1 VAERLPA
8 APGELRRFLI
18 DKLPVRGLWIHLDEA
33 WRNLRS
39 HQHYPASVEALLGEA
54 VAASALLA
62 ATLKFRGTLTLQ
74 LAGDGLVSLLVAQ
87 CTHDLSIRAVAH
99 APESITGEPDFRDL
113 VGDGRLS
120 VTIEADERS
129 ARYQGIVAL
138 EGDTLSAC
146 LERYFASSEQIPTS
160 IALSADGQ
168 LAGGVLLQHLPPSS
182 LLGAP
187 ATPLRDEDWQ
197 ELKARV
203 ASLDGPLLR
212 LGTPADVLH
221 QVCGPFDCRLFESSP
236 VKFLCRCDAARVQH
250 VLRSLGIEE
259 LRSILAEQG
268 SVMVTCEFCGRPY
281 SFDPIDVE
289 RLFAPGASPDTPQ
302 SLN

>member
-1 VAERLPA
+1 MAERLAA

-18 DKLPVRGLWIHLDEA
+18 ENLPVRGFWIRLDEA

-39 HQHYPASVEALLGEA
+39 HQHYPPSVEALLGEA
-54 VAASALLA
+54 VSASALLA

-87 CTHDLSIRAVAH
+87 CTHDFSIRAVAH

-113 VGDGRLS
+113 VGNGRLS

-138 EGDTLSAC
+138 EGRTLAGC
-146 LERYFASSEQIPTS
+146 LEGYFASSEQIPTS

-168 LAGGVLLQHLPPSS
+168 QAAGVLLQNLPPSS
-182 LLGAP
+182 LAGAS
-187 ATPLRDEDWQ
+187 AAPLLQEDWQ
-197 ELKARV
+197 QLKARV
-203 ASLDGPLLR
+203 ATLDGPLLR

-221 QVCGPFDCRLFESSP
+221 RVCGQFDCRLFASSP
-236 VKFLCRCDAARVQH
+236 VKFMCRCNAARVQN
-250 VLRSLGIEE
+250 VLRSLGIDE

-268 SVMVTCEFCGRPY
+268 SVTVTCEFCGRPY

-289 RLFAPGASPDTPQ
+289 RLFAAGASPDTPQ

>member
-1 VAERLPA
+1 MAERLAA

-18 DKLPVRGLWIHLDEA
+18 EKLPVRGFWIRLDES

-54 VAASALLA
+54 VGASALLA

-87 CTHDLSIRAVAH
+87 CTHDFSVRAVAH

-113 VGDGRLS
+113 VGSGRLS

-138 EGDTLSAC
+138 EGRTLAAC
-146 LERYFASSEQIPTS
+146 LEGYFASSEQIPTAIS
-160 IALSADGQ
+160 LSADGQ
-168 LAGGVLLQHLPPSS
+168 LAAGVLLQNLPPSS
-182 LLGAP
+182 LAGAP
-187 ATPLRDEDWQ
+187 PVPLRAQDWQ
-197 ELKARV
+197 QLQARV

-212 LGTPADVLH
+212 LGTPADVLQ
-221 QVCGPFDCRLFESSP
+221 QVCGEFDCRVFAGSP
-236 VKFLCRCDAARVQH
+236 VKFMCRCDAARVQN
-250 VLRSLGIEE
+250 VLRSLGLAE
-259 LRSILAEQG
+259 LRGILVEQG
-268 SVMVTCEFCGRPY
+268 TVTVTCEFCGRPY

-289 RLFAPGASPDTPQ
+289 RLFAAGASPDTPQ

>member
-1 VAERLPA
+1 MAERLAA
-8 APGELRRFLI
+8 APGELRRFLFEN
-18 DKLPVRGLWIHLDEA
+18 LPVRGFWVRLDEA
-33 WRNLRS
+33 WRTLRS
-39 HQHYPASVEALLGEA
+39 HQHYPPSVEALLGEA
-54 VAASALLA
+54 VSASALLA

-87 CTHDLSIRAVAH
+87 CTHDFSVRAIAH
-99 APESITGEPDFRDL
+99 ASESITGEPDFREL

-120 VTIEADERS
+120 VTIEAQEHS

-138 EGDTLSAC
+138 EGRTLAAC
-146 LERYFASSEQIPTS
+146 LEGYFASSEQIPTA

-168 LAGGVLLQHLPPSS
+168 LAAGVLLQKLPPSS

-187 ATPLRDEDWQ
+187 TASLSDQEWQ
-197 ELKARV
+197 QLKARM

-212 LGTPADVLH
+212 LGAPEDVLH
-221 QVCGPFDCRLFESSP
+221 RVCVEHDCRLFSGSP
-236 VKFLCRCDAARVQH
+236 VRFVCRCDATRVQN
-250 VLRSLGIEE
+250 VLRSLGRDE

-268 SVMVTCEFCGRPY
+268 SVTVTCEFCGRPY
-281 SFDPIDVE
+281 SFDAIDVE
-289 RLFAPGASPDTPQ
+289 RLFATSASPDAPQ

>member
-18 DKLPVRGLWIHLDEA
+18 DKLPVRGFWIHLDEA

-39 HQHYPASVEALLGEA
+39 HQQYPPSVEALLGEA

-99 APESITGEPDFRDL
+99 APESITGEPDFHDL

-138 EGDTLSAC
+138 EGGTLSAC

-182 LLGAP
+182 LAGAP
-187 ATPLRDEDWQ
+187 ATPLREEDWQ

-236 VKFLCRCDAARVQH
+236 VKFVCRCDAARVQN

-268 SVMVTCEFCGRPY
+268 SVTVTCEFCGRPY